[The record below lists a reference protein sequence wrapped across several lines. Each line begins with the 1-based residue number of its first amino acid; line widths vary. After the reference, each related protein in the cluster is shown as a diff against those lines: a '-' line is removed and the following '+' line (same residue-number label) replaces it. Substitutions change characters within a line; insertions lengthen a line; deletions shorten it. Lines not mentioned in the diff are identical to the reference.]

1 MKSLASLPDLGRRA
15 GIVLL
20 CLLVLL
26 CSVPIAL
33 VSAEGDDG
41 VFAGFSSWTV
51 KNGTLAL
58 TDGVSGNGAQVTLA
72 GRRAGELSADPI
84 AVSGGT
90 AYEIGAYVRS
100 TAAAPR
106 AALIAEYYAD
116 EDCTAPVGERV
127 QIAAGTP
134 GEGYTPIV
142 GTANVPEGAH
152 FLRVTVE
159 LGAADGS
166 AAGDVY
172 AVDDAHVYR
181 FGKGAALYANAAA
194 CGYAAGAWFRA
205 SAAWSNNETRYMETV
220 DEGYAGSA
228 GALHIVNKAAAG
240 DMWLGIIAPGTVTA
254 GHEYTVSLRVK
265 GSVATGGSTF
275 RFGTLAVIDDGA
287 INVTTADKTHFDD
300 WTLFSYDFTSD
311 GKNEFYFAFSQYN
324 NESDIYIDD
333 IRVTDKESGE
343 DVLAGKGGFAAGDT
357 PAVIEVDLLK
367 NGGFEDV
374 LYTYLPIDE
383 FNGTFE
389 GIAAGAGT
397 GGWQLCDNGI
407 GDTLHVAAGET
418 GKHLVMTKGASAV
431 ADDGFVS
438 LSTPMLAVDGGM
450 TYRVS
455 FDAKGGGQKP
465 VLIATGYYF
474 FDDGTAPQN
483 FRLAPN
489 VEGQLENGWT
499 AKSGTFTVPANA
511 TGVQLR
517 LIFRGAAGDTMAI
530 DNVSVLSVPPQQVVT
545 EPAVTIAAIDDAY
558 AGTARWHRAGGW
570 TNVSGSGMEI
580 AAEGCDDPG
589 SLHIV
594 NGDIWAAGNEGMQR
608 DMVLGIDLP
617 GTAAGEYTVSL
628 KMKGHVTYAD
638 QGFFFLESGNDAGAV
653 RLLPAGQTGYDE
665 WTTVTAKFTSL
676 GGSYY
681 LLSFSKY
688 NNISDIYIDDLTI
701 TDENGRDMLNGAGAF
716 CTPTL
721 AAIDDAYAGTVRWHR
736 AGGWANMTGSGME
749 IAAEGCGD
757 AGSLHITHSD
767 IWAAGNEAMRRDMV
781 LGIDLP
787 GTAAG
792 EYTVSLKMKGH
803 VTYADQGFFF
813 LESGNDAGAVRLLPS
828 GQTGYDEW
836 TTVTAKFTSRGGSYY
851 LLTFSQ
857 YNNVSDIY
865 IDGLTITDENGND
878 MLQGAGTFRAPPVAK
893 LMEIG
898 DSYNGTAHWHR
909 AGGWANMTGSGM
921 EIAAEGCDDP
931 GSLHIV
937 HGSIWDAGN
946 EAMRR
951 DMVLGI
957 DLPGTAAGEYTVSLK
972 MKGHVTYADQG
983 FFFLESGNDAGAVR
997 LLPSGQTG
1005 YDEWTTVTAK
1015 FTSRGGSYYLLTFSQ
1030 YNNVSDIYIDGL
1042 TVTDSSGNDMLQGAG
1057 AFCEKKSVPG
1067 TEIVTDGG
1075 FEQTGSVTAPGWT
1088 FRGPI
1093 DWNANDGQIELRG
1106 DASLMSWRYGVTG
1119 GDVYRVRVNGS
1130 GGTLRIAFD
1139 NGEEHVQTDGSG
1151 LFIVPEGA
1159 QYLRV
1164 YYETT
1169 DGGTLRSVGFSKV
1182 DDPKNFDFELKD
1194 PKSAMPLNWQSYV
1207 QDVPDGTFTV
1217 AHDAA
1222 AGTNGSGALSVRVE
1236 KDNGQP
1242 GLLVI
1247 YSMRVAAEKSS
1258 VYRVTFRG
1266 KYAGEQIGVFP
1277 LVRTYTAKGGQTQ
1290 ASPGYNW
1297 LTGANSANGDDAWH
1311 TYTADFSTGSDTAYL
1326 EMRFEIHAYQAGASF
1341 LFDDVSITRLGDADD
1356 ANLDFESGVAD
1367 DRPFNWTVYER
1378 REKADAPGQYE
1389 EGTFGA
1395 YEVKKIEGASS
1406 NGTAA
1411 AVIRK
1416 AQTGDVQLYMKSIK
1430 LPVDGD
1436 TNYLLSY
1443 DALSRGNKKG
1453 SIQICV
1459 QQFWD
1464 ALGNGS
1470 SDESEV
1476 FYWLT
1481 EAYAYG
1487 SFDWRECGGVFKTAA
1502 KTRYVQIWLVVSTDE
1517 ACEIAFDNVV
1527 LQKTDEVNDPN
1538 LDFDIVAGGKPV
1550 NWRYSTSDGIADITA
1565 DSDVTYRGS
1574 HALHIDKRYSRINYS
1589 VAEMS
1594 RKIDVQA
1601 GDRIEFVIHM
1611 RSRAAVSGTFAAVI
1625 NGYNENGSLVQTW
1638 NGQDRPL
1645 NAADTLSDWQ
1655 EYRIP
1660 YTVTKNVRQVSLLL
1674 RIGGNADVYIDA
1686 IEYYN
1691 YTATDG
1697 VVYAEDFAS
1706 ASSDGT
1712 FGGWHEIRAQG
1723 APTLGTNGAA
1733 VIGGDAGDNGGI
1745 YTDIDIL
1752 NTGYGYRFTA
1762 HYLTTGTAEGR
1773 LVLEAYNWRD
1783 EKVDTVI
1790 DRALSGAAS
1799 ATEIGVDFT
1808 AVDAVYYRLRFEK
1821 TGGEGEVQLT
1831 DVQLRQT
1838 AQPTENVGWEG
1849 SWIVHPADY
1858 DTIESQ
1864 KNNERYYYYRHE
1876 FNLEGKV
1883 SSAQLQIT
1891 ADDKADV
1898 YVNGELIYT
1907 EERTGD
1913 TWSLPVTLDLTEYLH
1928 EGKNVL
1934 AVRLYNGVYRY
1945 ALLYDGIIKME
1956 NGSALRIV
1964 SDDSVMVARAAVGED
1979 GTPAPEWSEN
1989 DADTFMQPGYDMS
2002 TGGWVRAEIYARA
2015 GSGGWGLIDFDNAE
2029 YSDYK
2034 LQTNSFTFP
2043 KNTIYAGDTVEITA
2057 ELTIEKALPTTSSF
2071 GVWFWKRNSTS
2082 RICSG
2087 TLMLADGET
2096 TDSWPVGKPFTA
2108 KFTLTVPQF
2117 LAAGSYTVQ
2126 FSGDV
2131 AIVSDYFINNKVG
2144 NLKVAQLKQDVTT
2157 KSEVRVV
2164 GGKPTMFVN
2173 GVAKAP
2179 LWYSRPER
2187 DTQFSAA
2194 EMAGLAAGGVDTSIA
2209 FILPRE
2215 TLGELW
2221 LEDGSLS
2228 TETIDRQ
2235 ILGTLAADPNSQ
2247 LVMAIDTTPPQWW
2260 LDRHPDECVKMN
2272 NGTVSKESFASAL
2285 WREETG
2291 KILVRI
2297 VDYLMTQPYA
2307 NNIVGFKVTGG
2318 TTYEWQWWGIN
2329 GTQTAIGDFSSVGL
2343 TAFRAWLRERY
2354 ATVDALRAAWNDGS
2368 VTFDNAGVPDIAA
2381 RSAGEFGSVLSAGS
2395 DRHAIDYALFMGDTK
2410 TDATLYFT
2418 RLIKQAVGDR
2428 LIVGTYA
2435 GYLLNVIN
2443 YDMAASTSQT
2453 SFQKLLCDDSIDL
2466 ITCPWL
2472 YSEREIGFGGDF
2484 MSTVDSVTAHGK
2496 LYIAEDDDRNHTTDM
2511 FEAPDAR
2518 AAVGWTRTA
2527 EQTVETLKRN
2537 FSYALTKGCGLYLY
2551 SLAGTYFTD
2560 SQIQDLASAMVQ
2572 EMTLSLGLTRTSV
2585 SDIAVFYD
2593 EQSAAYMPYSGADLT
2608 DELLYKSLLQYQRR
2622 ELNAIGV
2629 PYDTYLLD
2637 DLESGLVPEHK
2648 INIMLSTVQVTASE
2662 RRAIEER
2669 LCKNGNTV
2677 IWMFTSGLSDGESSS
2692 VDHLSALTGM
2702 HMRLVPQAGDER
2714 KLMGTVEV
2722 KNTDHYL
2729 TAGLADVSFGAA
2741 EYRTLAPVIA
2751 VDDPDAVALGY
2762 HTAQTGYDTDLVG
2775 LAVKEME
2782 RDGRRWTSVYCAV
2795 PGLPQSILR
2804 NLLSHSGCH
2813 IYDETAS
2820 DVIYADGNYIAVHS
2834 LFGGEKTIELPKKC
2848 TVYDVFGRKIAARDV
2863 KTFTF
2868 TANGASTY
2876 LFRLSTDEDLRLYF
2890 GRTAGGSVSPEGL
2903 TTAAEGDSAT
2913 LTFTPDEG
2921 YRLDHLMVDG
2931 VRTTVSGS
2939 SFTLTDIRESHTVI
2953 ACFTKVYDKPPIDEP
2968 EEPDTP
2974 DGPDTPVTPAEP
2986 DEPNVP
2992 DTPDTPDA
3000 PDTPVTPSE
3009 PDEPDTPDT
3018 PDKPDDGKKP
3028 ADKPTIKYHTVTEI
3042 NWPAVIALGA
3052 GVLAGLAAVLLIV
3065 CLLCRSVVFY
3075 RGGKRIG
3082 AAFARRKGVRVD
3094 RYVRRYGSLAGI
3106 TAVVK
3111 GRYVRRHDG
3120 QKLPFTANGAPVAS
3134 AALSG
3139 KNDVKTAL

>member
-1 MKSLASLPDLGRRA
+1 MKSFASLPDLGRRA

-58 TDGVSGNGAQVTLA
+58 TDGVSGNGAQVTLT
-72 GRRAGELSADPI
+72 GRRAGELFADPI

-100 TAAAPR
+100 AAAAPR
-106 AALIAEYYAD
+106 AVLIAEYYAD
-116 EDCTAPVGERV
+116 EECTAPVGERER
-127 QIAAGTP
+127 IAEGTP

-159 LGAADGS
+159 LGSADGS
-166 AAGDVY
+166 TAGDVY

-194 CGYAAGAWFRA
+194 CGFAAGAWFRA
-205 SAAWSNNETRYMETV
+205 GAAWSNNETRYMETV

-254 GHEYTVSLRVK
+254 GREYTVSLRVK
-265 GSVATGGSTF
+265 GHVASGGSTF

-287 INVTTADKTHFDD
+287 INVTTADKTRFDD

-343 DVLAGKGGFAAGDT
+343 DVLAGKGSFAAGDT

-397 GGWQLCDNGI
+397 GGWQLCDNGT

-431 ADDGFVS
+431 ADGGFVS
-438 LSTPMLAVDGGM
+438 LSSPTLAVEGGM

-455 FDAKGGGQKP
+455 FNAKGGGQKP

-483 FRLAPN
+483 FRLTPN
-489 VEGQLENGWT
+489 VEGLLENGWT

-530 DNVSVLSVPPQQVVT
+530 DDVSVLSVPPQQVVT

-570 TNVSGSGMEI
+570 TNMTGSGMEI
-580 AAEGCDDPG
+580 AAEGCDDP
-589 SLHIV
+589 
-594 NGDIWAAGNEGMQR
+594 
-608 DMVLGIDLP
+608 
-617 GTAAGEYTVSL
+617 
-628 KMKGHVTYAD
+628 
-638 QGFFFLESGNDAGAV
+638 
-653 RLLPAGQTGYDE
+653 
-665 WTTVTAKFTSL
+665 
-676 GGSYY
+676 
-681 LLSFSKY
+681 
-688 NNISDIYIDDLTI
+688 
-701 TDENGRDMLNGAGAF
+701 
-716 CTPTL
+716 
-721 AAIDDAYAGTVRWHR
+721 
-736 AGGWANMTGSGME
+736 
-749 IAAEGCGD
+749 
-757 AGSLHITHSD
+757 GSLHITHSD

-813 LESGNDAGAVRLLPS
+813 LESGNDAGAVRLLPA
-828 GQTGYDEW
+828 GQTGYDGW

-865 IDGLTITDENGND
+865 IDDLTITDSSGND
-878 MLQGAGTFRAPPVAK
+878 MLQGAGAFCTPTLAA
-893 LMEIG
+893 I
-898 DSYNGTAHWHR
+898 DDAYAGTARWHR

-931 GSLHIV
+931 GSLHIT
-937 HGSIWDAGN
+937 HSDIWAAGN

-997 LLPSGQTG
+997 LLPAGQTG
-1005 YDEWTTVTAK
+1005 YDDWTTVTAK

-1030 YNNVSDIYIDGL
+1030 YNNVSDIYIDDL
-1042 TVTDSSGNDMLQGAG
+1042 TITDGSGNDMLKGAG
-1057 AFCEKKSVPG
+1057 AFCEKESVPG

-1088 FRGPI
+1088 FSGPI

-1151 LFIVPEGA
+1151 LFIVPESA
-1159 QYLRV
+1159 RYLRV

-1169 DGGTLRSVGFSKV
+1169 DGGTLRSIGFSKV

-1194 PKSAMPLNWQSYV
+1194 PKSAMPLNWQSYA

-1222 AGTNGSGALSVRVE
+1222 AGTNGSGTLSVHVE

-1247 YSMRVAAEKSS
+1247 YSMRIAAERSS
-1258 VYRVTFRG
+1258 VYRVTFQG
-1266 KYAGEQIGVFP
+1266 KYAGEEIGVFP

-1290 ASPGYNW
+1290 ASSGYNW
-1297 LTGANSANGDDAWH
+1297 LTGANSANGDGAWH

-1326 EMRFEIHAYQAGASF
+1326 EMRFEIHAYRAGASF

-1378 REKADAPGQYE
+1378 RERADAPGQYE

-1395 YEVKKIEGASS
+1395 YEVKKGDGASGDGS
-1406 NGTAA
+1406 AA

-1416 AQTGDVQLYMKSIK
+1416 AQTGDVQLYMKSIL

-1459 QQFWD
+1459 QQCWD

-1487 SFDWRECGGVFKTAA
+1487 SFDWRVCGGVFKTAA
-1502 KTRYVQIWLVVSTDE
+1502 KTRYVRIWLVVSTDE
-1517 ACEIAFDNVV
+1517 ACEIAFDNVA
-1527 LQKTDEVNDPN
+1527 LQKTDEVTDPN

-1565 DSDVTYRGS
+1565 DSNVTYRGS

-1625 NGYNENGSLVQTW
+1625 NGYNENGGLVQTW

-1691 YTATDG
+1691 YTATNG

-1712 FGGWHEIRAQG
+1712 FGGWHEIGAQG

-1733 VIGGDAGDNGGI
+1733 VIGGNAGDNGGI

-1783 EKVDTVI
+1783 EKTDTVI
-1790 DRALSGAAS
+1790 ERTLAGAAS

-1808 AVDAVYYRLRFEK
+1808 AVDAVYYRLRLEK

-1891 ADDKADV
+1891 ADDRADV
-1898 YVNGELIYT
+1898 YVNGEPVYT

-2157 KSEVRVV
+2157 KSEVRMV

-2235 ILGTLAADPNSQ
+2235 ILGTLAADPSSQ

-2354 ATVDALRAAWNDGS
+2354 ATVDALRAAWNDDT

-2453 SFQKLLCDDSIDL
+2453 SFQKLLCDDSIDF

-2622 ELNAIGV
+2622 ELNALGV

-2637 DLESGLVPEHK
+2637 DLVNGLVPEHK

-2677 IWMFTSGLSDGESSS
+2677 IWMFTSGLSDGETSS

-2702 HMRLVPQAGDER
+2702 HMRLVAQAGNER

-2729 TAGLADVSFGAA
+2729 TAGSADVSFGAA

-2762 HTAQTGYDTDLVG
+2762 HTAQTGYGTDLVG

-2804 NLLSHSGCH
+2804 NLLTHSGCH

-2820 DVIYADGNYIAVHS
+2820 DVIYADGNYVAVHS

-2848 TVYDVFGRKIAARDV
+2848 TVYDVFARKIAARDV

-2868 TANGASTY
+2868 TANGAATY
-2876 LFRLSTDEDLRLYF
+2876 LFRLSTDDDLRLYF

-2931 VRTTVSGS
+2931 VRTTVSGN

-2953 ACFTKVYDKPPIDEP
+2953 ARFTKVYDKPPIDEP
-2968 EEPDTP
+2968 EEPDKP
-2974 DGPDTPVTPAEP
+2974 DAPDTPVTPTEP

-2992 DTPDTPDA
+2992 DTPDTPDTPDA
-3000 PDTPVTPSE
+3000 PITPSE
-3009 PDEPDTPDT
+3009 PDTSDT

-3028 ADKPTIKYHTVTEI
+3028 AGKPTVKYRTVTEI
-3042 NWPAVIALGA
+3042 NWPAVIALFA
-3052 GVLAGLAAVLLIV
+3052 GVLAGLAAALLIV